1 MAAVD
6 RAMYRLGRRL
16 IDRFIQNDIPFTG
29 VLGLAANADVSADP
43 ASFLRTHVNNLN
55 DPKVLGIAERQLD
68 VLLNTEDEVRERLA
82 KFARAMRDVAE
93 FQTRTGCPTT
103 TALYGCRL
111 GMSLVTEEI
120 CQERDPLG
128 LAPDE
133 HTAEDDERRVEEA
146 AAMCGASPTV
156 ESFLET
162 MRSLKYKYEPFEWVY
177 EGLDPIMMRT
187 ILHCRTG
194 PGRKKCTPAALALAL
209 ATVGE
214 RAGLK
219 LLPMPAFAA
228 SQAQSVGAAKIDL
241 SILEG
246 LSDDALLRM
255 RSKTQAV
262 APEPSTWLLRVVN
275 DGPADGPAEKIGDR
289 GEIDEKNWIDCKQGS
304 VVGEDEVAARFPGLA
319 DYDVARWRAESVL
332 KTWQGLV
339 DLAIQAHTRRGESD
353 AVANWLYVKLALDV
367 FALEWERAL
376 EMPEIAV

>member
-16 IDRFIQNDIPFTG
+16 VDRFILNDIPFTG
-29 VLGLAANADVSADP
+29 VLGLAANADLSADP
-43 ASFLRTHVNNLN
+43 ATFLRTHVADLN

-68 VLLNTEDEVRERLA
+68 VLLSTEEEVRERLA
-82 KFARAMRDVAE
+82 KFARAMRQVAE
-93 FQTRTGCPTT
+93 FRTRTGCPTSS
-103 TALYGCRL
+103 ALYGCRL
-111 GMSLVTEEI
+111 GMSLITEEI
-120 CQERDPLG
+120 RQERDPLG
-128 LAPDE
+128 LDPVE
-133 HTAEDDERRVEEA
+133 HTDEDDERRIEEA
-146 AAMCGASPTV
+146 VAICGANPTA
-156 ESFLET
+156 EAFLEA

-177 EGLDPIMMRT
+177 EGLDPILMST
-187 ILHCRTG
+187 ILNCRTG

-214 RAGLK
+214 RVGLK

-228 SQAQSVGAAKIDL
+228 SQSGGTGGKGVDQQLDL
-241 SILEG
+241 SLLEG

-255 RSKTQAV
+255 RSKSQAV
-262 APEPSTWLLRVVN
+262 APEPSTWLLRVDN
-275 DGPADGPAEKIGDR
+275 DGSAADSEADR
-289 GEIDEKNWIDCKQGS
+289 CVNRWIDCKQGL
-304 VVGEDEVAARFPGLA
+304 VVGEEEVSARFPDLA
-319 DYDVARWRAESVL
+319 GYDVARWRAESAL

-376 EMPEIAV
+376 TTPEIAV